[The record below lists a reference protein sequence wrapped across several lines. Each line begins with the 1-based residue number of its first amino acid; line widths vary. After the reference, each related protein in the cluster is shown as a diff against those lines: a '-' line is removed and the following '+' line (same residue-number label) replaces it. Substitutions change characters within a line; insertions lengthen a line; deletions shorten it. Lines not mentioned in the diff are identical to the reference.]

1 MSWQISPILT
11 KELGLLVFRVKN
23 KTVETEGTKQNMEP
37 VATPPQQAAP
47 ILEKNELRLLV
58 KILQSIGHEC
68 DYQAIKSDGDIHE
81 YQHPAKTLR
90 FDDVNLPDDDSTMHL
105 APLSAM
111 IQQPQLK
118 RPVWE
123 KLKTLSA

>member
-1 MSWQISPILT
+1 MSWQMGAALV
-11 KELGLLVFRVKN
+11 KELGFLNFQS
-23 KTVETEGTKQNMEP
+23 KQNLSHLQEEGHP
-37 VATPPQQAAP
+37 LQAETPQQAAP
-47 ILEKNELRLLV
+47 ILDKNELRLLV
-58 KILQSIGHEC
+58 KILQAIGHDC
-68 DYQAIKSDGDIHE
+68 DYQAIQLNGHIHE
-81 YQHPAKTLR
+81 YQHPTKTLR
-90 FDDVNLPDDDSTMHL
+90 FDDVNLPDDDAIMHL